1 MCKIS
6 VKLPRL
12 YLFKE
17 RGEIFCRLYEVPHP
31 ITITPRQTSGHFL
44 SSHLWAEVG
53 EGRKWDFIGN
63 QVLKGQPQEDDVSP
77 VVFVWRQE
85 PAGWGADDCGGA
97 RGVQILPT
105 VCPVLLSH
113 ELQSNIQNIPNR
125 IFCINVEKQHVV
137 CLHIIYVKG

>member
-1 MCKIS
+1 MKAENGTG
-6 VKLPRL
+6 PT
-12 YLFKE
+12 
-17 RGEIFCRLYEVPHP
+17 EILQVD
-31 ITITPRQTSGHFL
+31 
-44 SSHLWAEVG
+44 VNN
-53 EGRKWDFIGN
+53 FIGN

-137 CLHIIYVKG
+137 CLHIIYIKG